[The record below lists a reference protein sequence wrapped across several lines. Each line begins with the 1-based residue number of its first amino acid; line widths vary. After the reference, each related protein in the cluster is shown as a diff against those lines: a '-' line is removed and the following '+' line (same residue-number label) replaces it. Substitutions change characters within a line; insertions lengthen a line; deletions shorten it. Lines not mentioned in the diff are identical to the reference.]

1 MEPVCLSIGS
11 RPEAEEPKMEIDGHP
26 TQDMVDELLR
36 RGAVLHSGNSL
47 GPETLLSKPPGDQIE
62 LERGLWLFLPPRAY
76 DTEIDEGL
84 PPL

>member
-1 MEPVCLSIGS
+1 
-11 RPEAEEPKMEIDGHP
+11 MEIDGHP
-26 TQDMVDELLR
+26 TQDLVDELQR

-47 GPETLLSKPPGDQIE
+47 GPQTVLSQPPSGHIE

-76 DTEIDEGL
+76 DTQIDEAP